1 MTVPACR
8 PLIILCPGRSFSSV
22 LCTAIGQ
29 HPELCDLPEIYLGI
43 ADSVGELLD
52 RASERGKRY
61 LAYGL
66 VRVIAELYQG
76 DQSEDSAQAAWAWL
90 RQRRDWSTG
99 RLFHALAERVAPRQL
114 VDKSPTHGQPDNLQR
129 LRAIFPQARFL
140 HLLRHP
146 RGNCASLYKVH
157 AQRASSAGS
166 QDALLLAEQVERQW
180 LKVHRHILAFTA
192 TLPAGQVMRL
202 RGEDALAEPELYFAQ
217 LAEWLGIRTDAAAI
231 DAMLHPEDSPYAR
244 PGPPSA
250 PYGNN
255 PGFIDDPRLRRG
267 WPATGPLQGP
277 LEWSPLGAG
286 FTAETLALAR
296 SLGYR

>member
-1 MTVPACR
+1 MYYSVR
-8 PLIILCPGRSFSSV
+8 MRS
-22 LCTAIGQ
+22 AQGGP
-29 HPELCDLPEIYLGI
+29 H
-43 ADSVGELLD
+43 
-52 RASERGKRY
+52 ERGGKHIS
-61 LAYGL
+61 G
-66 VRVIAELYQG
+66 AEKLTT
-76 DQSEDSAQAAWAWL
+76 EAEMEQAALAMI
-90 RQRRDWSTG
+90 RR
-99 RLFHALAERVAPRQL
+99 A
-114 VDKSPTHGQPDNLQR
+114 
-129 LRAIFPQARFL
+129 
-140 HLLRHP
+140 LRHP

-267 WPATGPLQGP
+267 WPATGPLHGP
-277 LEWSPLGAG
+277 LEWSALGAG
-286 FTAETLALAR
+286 FTTETLALAR
-296 SLGYR
+296 QFGYR